1 MNGEIEKMAKFN
13 LRNAAKE
20 VTTFS
25 DLMSNRQKI
34 DTAELVGKELTI
46 RDFDMVNDNKGKP
59 FIIYIMDE
67 YENSFAFGGQVLTN
81 MFAELIQQ
89 YGLEDV
95 RKEVQENGLKVKL
108 STVQSK
114 SKNAENG
121 MYNSYT
127 KVEVL

>member
-1 MNGEIEKMAKFN
+1 MAKFN

-34 DTAELVGKELTI
+34 DTADLVGKDLTI

-89 YGLEDV
+89 YGLDDV
-95 RKEVQENGLKVKL
+95 RKEVQENGLKIRL

>member
-1 MNGEIEKMAKFN
+1 MAKFN

-25 DLMSNRQKI
+25 DLMANRQKI
-34 DTAELVGKELTI
+34 DTADLVGKELTI

>member
-1 MNGEIEKMAKFN
+1 MAKFN

-34 DTAELVGKELTI
+34 DTADLVGKELTI
-46 RDFDMVNDNKGKP
+46 RDFDMVKDNKGKP

>member
-1 MNGEIEKMAKFN
+1 MAKFN

-34 DTAELVGKELTI
+34 DTADLVGKELTI

-95 RKEVQENGLKVKL
+95 RREIQENGLKVKL

>member
-1 MNGEIEKMAKFN
+1 MSKFN

-25 DLMSNRQKI
+25 ELMANRQKI
-34 DTAELVGKELTI
+34 DTADLVGKELTI

-59 FIIYIMDE
+59 FIIYIVDE

-81 MFAELIQQ
+81 MFTELIQQ

-108 STVQSK
+108 STAQSK

>member
-1 MNGEIEKMAKFN
+1 MAKFN
-13 LRNAAKE
+13 LRNAAKK

-25 DLMSNRQKI
+25 DLMANRQKI
-34 DTAELVGKELTI
+34 DTADIVGEELTI

-95 RKEVQENGLKVKL
+95 RKEVQENGLKVRL

-114 SKNAENG
+114 AKNAENG

>member
-1 MNGEIEKMAKFN
+1 MAKFN

-25 DLMSNRQKI
+25 DLMANRQKI
-34 DTAELVGKELTI
+34 DTANLVGKELTI

-95 RKEVQENGLKVKL
+95 RKEVQESGLKVKL

>member
-1 MNGEIEKMAKFN
+1 MAKFN

-34 DTAELVGKELTI
+34 DTADLVGKELTI

-89 YGLEDV
+89 YGLDDV
-95 RKEVQENGLKVKL
+95 RKEVQENGLKVRL

>member
-1 MNGEIEKMAKFN
+1 MAKFN

-34 DTAELVGKELTI
+34 DTVDLVGKELTI

>member
-1 MNGEIEKMAKFN
+1 MSKFN

-25 DLMSNRQKI
+25 ELMANRQKI
-34 DTAELVGKELTI
+34 DTADLVGKELTI

>member
-1 MNGEIEKMAKFN
+1 MAKFN

-20 VTTFS
+20 ITTFS
-25 DLMSNRQKI
+25 DLMNNRQKI
-34 DTAELVGKELTI
+34 DTADLVGKELTI

-95 RKEVQENGLKVKL
+95 RKEVQENGLRVKL

>member
-1 MNGEIEKMAKFN
+1 MTKFN
-13 LRNAAKE
+13 LRNAAKK

-25 DLMSNRQKI
+25 DLMDNRQKI
-34 DTAELVGKELTI
+34 DTADLVGQELTI

-67 YENSFAFGGQVLTN
+67 YENSFAFGGQVITN

-95 RKEVQENGLKVKL
+95 REEVQENGLKVKL

>member
-1 MNGEIEKMAKFN
+1 MAKFN

-20 VTTFS
+20 ITTFS
-25 DLMSNRQKI
+25 DLMNNRQKI
-34 DTAELVGKELTI
+34 DTADLVGKELTI

>member
-1 MNGEIEKMAKFN
+1 MAKFN

-25 DLMSNRQKI
+25 DLMANRQKI
-34 DTAELVGKELTI
+34 DTANLVGKELTI

-67 YENSFAFGGQVLTN
+67 YANSFAFGGQVLTN

-114 SKNAENG
+114 SKNADNG

-127 KVEVL
+127 KVEVI

>member
-1 MNGEIEKMAKFN
+1 MAKFN
-13 LRNAAKE
+13 LRNAAKK

-25 DLMSNRQKI
+25 ELMSNRQKI
-34 DTAELVGKELTI
+34 DTVDLVGKELII

-95 RKEVQENGLKVKL
+95 RKEVQENGLKVRL

>member
-1 MNGEIEKMAKFN
+1 MAKFN

-25 DLMSNRQKI
+25 ELMNNRQKI
-34 DTAELVGKELTI
+34 DTADLVGKEITI
-46 RDFDMVNDNKGKP
+46 RDFDMVSDNKGKP

-114 SKNAENG
+114 SKNSDNG

>member
-1 MNGEIEKMAKFN
+1 MAKFN

-20 VTTFS
+20 ATTFS
-25 DLMSNRQKI
+25 VLTTNRHKI
-34 DTAELVGKELTI
+34 DTADLVGKEITI
-46 RDFDMVNDNKGKP
+46 RDFDMVNDNKGKV
-59 FIIYIMDE
+59 FVIYIMDE
-67 YENSFAFGGQVLTN
+67 YASSFAFGGQVITN

-114 SKNAENG
+114 SKNSDNG

>member
-1 MNGEIEKMAKFN
+1 MAKFN

-25 DLMSNRQKI
+25 ELMSNRQKI
-34 DTAELVGKELTI
+34 DTADIVGKELTI
-46 RDFDMVNDNKGKP
+46 RDFDMVNDNRGKP

-67 YENSFAFGGQVLTN
+67 YENYFAFGGQVLTN

>member
-1 MNGEIEKMAKFN
+1 MAKFN

-25 DLMSNRQKI
+25 ELMANRQKI
-34 DTAELVGKELTI
+34 DTADLVGKELTI

-67 YENSFAFGGQVLTN
+67 YENSFAFGGQVITN

-95 RKEVQENGLKVKL
+95 RKEVQENGLKVRL

>member
-1 MNGEIEKMAKFN
+1 MAKFN
-13 LRNAAKE
+13 LRNAAKK

-25 DLMSNRQKI
+25 DLMANRQKI
-34 DTAELVGKELTI
+34 DTADLVGKELTI

-95 RKEVQENGLKVKL
+95 RKEVQENGLKVRL

-114 SKNAENG
+114 SKNTENG

-127 KVEVL
+127 KIEVL

>member
-1 MNGEIEKMAKFN
+1 MAKFN

>member
-1 MNGEIEKMAKFN
+1 MEKLKMAKFN

-20 VTTFS
+20 ITTFS
-25 DLMSNRQKI
+25 DLMNNRQKI
-34 DTAELVGKELTI
+34 DTADLVGKELTI

-95 RKEVQENGLKVKL
+95 RKEVQENGLRVKL

>member
-1 MNGEIEKMAKFN
+1 MAKFN

-25 DLMSNRQKI
+25 ELMNNRQKI
-34 DTAELVGKELTI
+34 DTADLVGKELTI

-114 SKNAENG
+114 SKNSDNG

>member
-1 MNGEIEKMAKFN
+1 MAKFN

-25 DLMSNRQKI
+25 NLMSNRQKI
-34 DTAELVGKELTI
+34 NTVDLVGKELTI

>member
-1 MNGEIEKMAKFN
+1 MAKFN

-108 STVQSK
+108 STVQSR
-114 SKNAENG
+114 SKNEANG

>member
-1 MNGEIEKMAKFN
+1 MAKFN

-34 DTAELVGKELTI
+34 DTADLVGKELTI

-67 YENSFAFGGQVLTN
+67 YANSFAFGGQVLTN

-95 RKEVQENGLKVKL
+95 RKEVQENGLKVRL

-127 KVEVL
+127 KIEVL

>member
-1 MNGEIEKMAKFN
+1 MEKLKMAKFN

-34 DTAELVGKELTI
+34 DTVDLVGKELTI

>member
-1 MNGEIEKMAKFN
+1 MNGEIKMAKFN

-20 VTTFS
+20 ATTFS
-25 DLMSNRQKI
+25 ELMSNQQKV
-34 DTAELVGKELTI
+34 DTAELVGKEITI

-95 RKEVQENGLKVKL
+95 RKEVQETGLKVKL

-114 SKNAENG
+114 SKNADNG

>member
-1 MNGEIEKMAKFN
+1 MAKFN

-25 DLMSNRQKI
+25 DLMNNRQKI
-34 DTAELVGKELTI
+34 DTADLVGKELTI

>member
-1 MNGEIEKMAKFN
+1 MAKFN

-34 DTAELVGKELTI
+34 DTADLVGKDLTI

-89 YGLEDV
+89 YGLDDV
-95 RKEVQENGLKVKL
+95 RKEVQENGLKIRL

-114 SKNAENG
+114 SKNVENG

>member
-1 MNGEIEKMAKFN
+1 MAKFN

-34 DTAELVGKELTI
+34 DTADLVGKELTI

>member
-1 MNGEIEKMAKFN
+1 MEKLKMAKFN

-34 DTAELVGKELTI
+34 DTADLVGKELTI

-89 YGLEDV
+89 YGLDDV

>member
-1 MNGEIEKMAKFN
+1 MAKFN

-25 DLMSNRQKI
+25 ELMANRQKI
-34 DTAELVGKELTI
+34 DTADLVGKELTI

-95 RKEVQENGLKVKL
+95 RKEVQENGLKVRL

>member
-1 MNGEIEKMAKFN
+1 MEKLKMAKFN

-34 DTAELVGKELTI
+34 DTADLVGKELTI

-89 YGLEDV
+89 YGLDDV
-95 RKEVQENGLKVKL
+95 RKEVQENGLKVRL

>member
-1 MNGEIEKMAKFN
+1 MAKFN

-25 DLMSNRQKI
+25 DLMANRQKI
-34 DTAELVGKELTI
+34 DTADLVGKELTI

-108 STVQSK
+108 STVQSRT
-114 SKNAENG
+114 KNTENG